1 MKELLSLF
9 VTFIKV
15 GGLTFGGGYAMMPLL
30 QREVVDKKQ
39 WASMD
44 EIMDWYAIGQCLPG
58 LIMVNT
64 SIFVGNKQKGVAGGI
79 AAAVG
84 SVFPSFV
91 IISVIAAL
99 LQNFAD
105 QPVVIH
111 AFAGI
116 RVCVTVLIINAV
128 VALWKKAIIDKVT
141 MAIFIAVC
149 ALSYFTDISPI
160 ILVIASAVI
169 GIVVKAMEVKRNA
182 A

>member
-1 MKELLSLF
+1 MKDLFSLF
-9 VTFIKV
+9 LTFIRV

-30 QREVVDKKQ
+30 QREVVEKKQ

-64 SIFVGNKQKGVAGGI
+64 SIFVGNKQKGVPGGI

-105 QPVVIH
+105 QPIVIH

-141 MAIFIAVC
+141 MVIFLAVC
-149 ALSYFTDISPI
+149 ALSYFTGVSPI
-160 ILVIASAVI
+160 ILVVGSAII
-169 GIVVKAMEVKRNA
+169 GIVVKALEVKKNA

>member
-1 MKELLSLF
+1 MKDLLSLF
-9 VTFIKV
+9 LTFMRV

-30 QREVVDKKQ
+30 QKEVVEKKK
-39 WASMD
+39 WATMD

-64 SIFVGNKQKGVAGGI
+64 SLFVGNKQKGVAGGI

-84 SVFPSFV
+84 SVFPSF
-91 IISVIAAL
+91 IIITVIAAL
-99 LQNFAD
+99 LENFAD
-105 QPVVIH
+105 QPAVIH

-116 RVCVTVLIINAV
+116 RVCVTVLVINAV
-128 VALWKKAIIDKVT
+128 VTLWKKAIIDKLT
-141 MAIFIAVC
+141 MVVFLAVC

-160 ILVIASAVI
+160 VLVVGSAVL
-169 GIVVKAMEVKRNA
+169 GIAAKALEVKKNA